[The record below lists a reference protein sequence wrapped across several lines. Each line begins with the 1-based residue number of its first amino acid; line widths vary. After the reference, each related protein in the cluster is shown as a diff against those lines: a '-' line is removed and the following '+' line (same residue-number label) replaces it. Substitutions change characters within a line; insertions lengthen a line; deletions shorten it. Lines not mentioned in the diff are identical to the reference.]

1 MAIAP
6 ANSPSVTASSTM
18 RDDDWSLLLA
28 RLAATGD
35 EDAFA
40 QLFRHFAPLIKGFCL
55 SNGGL
60 TPESADEL
68 AQEVMVKVWRKAA
81 GFDARKS
88 SASTWIFTIA
98 RNSRIDYLR
107 KHSSND
113 AATSALE
120 SEDIWAEGTD
130 NPPFVYLQQSLDQRD
145 IDRLLGELPQ
155 EQRECLLKVYLEGKS
170 HADLADEL
178 NLPLGTVKSRIRLGL
193 SRLKSVVSL

>member
-6 ANSPSVTASSTM
+6 GSTNIVASTTM
-18 RDDDWSLLLA
+18 REDEWSQLLA
-28 RLAATGD
+28 RLATAGD
-35 EDAFA
+35 EGVFA
-40 QLFRHFAPLIKGFCL
+40 RLFRHFAPLVKGFYL

-68 AQEVMVKVWRKAA
+68 VQEVMVKVWRKAA
-81 GFDARKS
+81 GFDPRKS

-107 KHSSND
+107 KHASNE
-113 AATSALE
+113 AATSTLE
-120 SEDIWAEGTD
+120 SEDIWSEGTD

-145 IDRLLGELPQ
+145 IDILLSELPQ
-155 EQRECLLKVYLEGKS
+155 EQRECLFKVYLEGKS
-170 HADLADEL
+170 HADLAEEL

-193 SRLKSVVSL
+193 SRLKSAVNL